1 MAPNT
6 KPAHPALMLMAPLLL
21 LVVAEGVLELWV
33 EAKDVVKEG
42 VVEPPVAVGVAEARG
57 AVDCPAISDRT
68 ADEKEPVIF
77 VRVNW
82 PEKDSQGTEPF
93 LPLSDSKRTK

>member
-6 KPAHPALMLMAPLLL
+6 KPAHPALMLMAPLLAL
-21 LVVAEGVLELWV
+21 LVPVAEAVLKLLV

-42 VVEPPVAVGVAEARG
+42 VDAKPPVAVGVAETRG

-68 ADEKEPVIF
+68 VGEKVPVILL
-77 VRVNW
+77 RVNW
-82 PEKDSQGTEPF
+82 AEKASSGVEPV
-93 LPLSDSKRTK
+93 LPLID